1 MGKTLFLMWLIKERY
16 GLGYK
21 QFIIDIEGKELHRLV
36 HVLGG
41 ENINYSD
48 GRSGLINPLQI
59 RLNVPESEKDN
70 EKTPLTEIFP
80 LSEHI
85 RFLRSFF
92 DAYQRKRQ
100 GGY

>member
-1 MGKTLFLMWLIKERY
+1 M
-16 GLGYK
+16 
-21 QFIIDIEGKELHRLV
+21 
-36 HVLGG
+36 
-41 ENINYSD
+41 
-48 GRSGLINPLQI
+48 INPLQI

-92 DAYQRKRQ
+92 DAYKGNAKEDIRLLHDNLIEKALENIYRWNWNNLSNPVPK
-100 GGY
+100 